1 MKANK
6 KPKKNQI
13 FFNKTK
19 IPLKERERERH
30 KKKKKTLKQ
39 GVAEQPPRASLGVVW
54 SPPSAIYE
62 GD

>member
-19 IPLKERERERH
+19 IPLKERERERD
-30 KKKKKTLKQ
+30 KKKKNTKTR
-39 GVAEQPPRASLGVVW
+39 GS
-54 SPPSAIYE
+54 
-62 GD
+62 